1 MRQKPLLFEDL
12 LLPHLDGAYNLA
24 RWMIE
29 SDQDAQDIV
38 QEAYIQALR
47 EFEEF
52 HRADVRV
59 RLLTIVREI
68 AYTWTQS
75 SRAGQSSIIPLEEA
89 IRVIPLGQRPLD
101 PSSEERKRDLH
112 EALRRLPVEFRE
124 ILALR
129 EVEGWSNE
137 QLASTLKLP
146 AATVISRLN
155 DARLRLRQELI
166 GLQRSKGLEE

>member
-1 MRQKPLLFEDL
+1 MRQDPLLFEEL

-38 QEAYIQALR
+38 QEAYVQALR

-52 HRADVRV
+52 RGADVRV

-75 SRAGQSSIIPLEEA
+75 SRGRSSIIPLEEPVH
-89 IRVIPLGQRPLD
+89 VIPLEQRPLD

-112 EALRRLPVEFRE
+112 VALRRLPVEFRE

-137 QLASTLKLP
+137 QLASALKLS
-146 AATVISRLN
+146 AATVISRLS

-166 GLQRSKGLEE
+166 GIQRSKGLEE